1 MPNIG
6 WPEIIIVLVILL
18 VIFGPKRL
26 PHLGKS
32 IGQSVRGFKSG
43 MSGEEEEKEKI
54 PAPPAQLNQAQAT
67 APGQPVQQAQP
78 IQQAA
83 QVAPPQEAAQP
94 TATTQ
99 SMPEP
104 VPVAPE
110 PPAAV
115 PPAVQAPEPGGRSA
129 TQV

>member
-1 MPNIG
+1 MPSIG
-6 WPEIIIVLVILL
+6 WPEIIIILVILL

-43 MSGEEEEKEKI
+43 ISGEEEEKEKI
-54 PAPPAQLNQAQAT
+54 EAPPAQLNQAQAT
-67 APGQPVQQAQP
+67 TPGQPVAQP
-78 IQQAA
+78 VQPAAEPSQPVAQPQQPQPATATQAA
-83 QVAPPQEAAQP
+83 PESAPA
-94 TATTQ
+94 
-99 SMPEP
+99 
-104 VPVAPE
+104 APE

-115 PPAVQAPEPGGRSA
+115 PSAPKPGERSA

>member
-1 MPNIG
+1 MPSIG
-6 WPEIIIVLVILL
+6 WPEIVIVLVILL

-43 MSGEEEEKEKI
+43 IKGDDEDEEKERI
-54 PAPPAQLNQAQAT
+54 EAPPAQLSQAQT
-67 APGQPVQQAQP
+67 SAPTQPVPQPAPMEQAPQP
-78 IQQAA
+78 
-83 QVAPPQEAAQP
+83 
-94 TATTQ
+94 ATTTQ
-99 SMPEP
+99 ASPGS
-104 VPVAPE
+104 VPLPPE

-115 PPAVQAPEPGGRSA
+115 PPAPEPGERSA

>member
-43 MSGEEEEKEKI
+43 IKGEDEDERKERI
-54 PAPPAQLNQAQAT
+54 DAAPAQLNQART
-67 APGQPVQQAQP
+67 SAPAQPVPQPAQP
-78 IQQAA
+78 EQQ
-83 QVAPPQEAAQP
+83 PPTP
-94 TATTQ
+94 VATTQ
-99 SMPEP
+99 AASGSAPA
-104 VPVAPE
+104 VPE

-115 PPAVQAPEPGGRSA
+115 PPPAEAPEPGERRA

>member
-1 MPNIG
+1 MPSIG

-43 MSGEEEEKEKI
+43 ISGEEEEKEKI
-54 PAPPAQLNQAQAT
+54 EAPPAQLNQAQAT
-67 APGQPVQQAQP
+67 TPGQPVAQP
-78 IQQAA
+78 
-83 QVAPPQEAAQP
+83 AQP
-94 TATTQ
+94 AEQPAQTVAQPQPATSQPVAATQ
-99 SMPEP
+99 ATPEA

-110 PPAAV
+110 PPAEV
-115 PPAVQAPEPGGRSA
+115 PPAPEPGERSA

>member
-32 IGQSVRGFKSG
+32 IGQSVRGFKG
-43 MSGEEEEKEKI
+43 GLKGEDEDEKKEQVE
-54 PAPPAQLNQAQAT
+54 APPAQLNQAPT
-67 APGQPVQQAQP
+67 SAPAQSVPQPAQPEQTPQPV
-78 IQQAA
+78 
-83 QVAPPQEAAQP
+83 
-94 TATTQ
+94 ATTQ
-99 SMPEP
+99 GSGSIPA
-104 VPVAPE
+104 APE

-115 PPAVQAPEPGGRSA
+115 PPAAEAPEPGERSA

>member
-32 IGQSVRGFKSG
+32 IGQSVRGFKTG
-43 MSGEEEEKEKI
+43 IKGEDDDEQQEQIE
-54 PAPPAQLNQAQAT
+54 ATPAQLNQAQT
-67 APGQPVQQAQP
+67 SAPAQPVPQPAQP
-78 IQQAA
+78 EQMPEP
-83 QVAPPQEAAQP
+83 V
-94 TATTQ
+94 ATTQ
-99 SMPEP
+99 AASGS

-115 PPAVQAPEPGGRSA
+115 PPAAEAPQPGERSA

>member
-1 MPNIG
+1 MPSIG

-43 MSGEEEEKEKI
+43 ISGQEEDEKKEELET
-54 PAPPAQLNQAQAT
+54 PPAQLNQAQT
-67 APGQPVQQAQP
+67 NAPAQPVPQPVQPQ
-78 IQQAA
+78 QQAP
-83 QVAPPQEAAQP
+83 APV
-94 TATTQ
+94 ATTQ
-99 SMPEP
+99 ETAGSIPA
-104 VPVAPE
+104 APE

-115 PPAVQAPEPGGRSA
+115 PPAAEVPEPGERSA

>member
-32 IGQSVRGFKSG
+32 IGESVHHFKKG
-43 MSGEEEEKEKI
+43 IKGEDDDEQQEQI
-54 PAPPAQLNQAQAT
+54 QATPAQLNQAQT
-67 APGQPVQQAQP
+67 SAPAQPVPQP
-78 IQQAA
+78 
-83 QVAPPQEAAQP
+83 APSEQP
-94 TATTQ
+94 LTPVATTQ
-99 SMPEP
+99 AASGS
-104 VPVAPE
+104 VPAAPE

-115 PPAVQAPEPGGRSA
+115 PPAAAVPEPGERSA

>member
-32 IGQSVRGFKSG
+32 IGQSVRGFKG
-43 MSGEEEEKEKI
+43 GLKGEDEDDRKEQVE
-54 PAPPAQLNQAQAT
+54 AAPAQLNQAPAS
-67 APGQPVQQAQP
+67 APAQPVPQSAQP
-78 IQQAA
+78 EQM
-83 QVAPPQEAAQP
+83 PQP
-94 TATTQ
+94 VATTQ
-99 SMPEP
+99 AAAET
-104 VPVAPE
+104 VPAAPE

-115 PPAVQAPEPGGRSA
+115 PPPVEAPEPGERSA
-129 TQV
+129 TQA